1 MEENKKKKKNLPEQ
15 HLGPEPPV
23 DWLFGGHSCGDLFFE
38 CLRCF
43 DAKT

>member
-1 MEENKKKKKNLPEQ
+1 MDENKILPEQ

-23 DWLFGGHSCGDLFFE
+23 DWLFGGHSCGDLFE